1 MRFKQTMLASSV
13 ALALL
18 ATGSQ
23 AWAQDAGSVAAAEDA
38 AGDEAAVIEEV
49 VVKGIRSSL
58 TKAADYKRDYNGIV
72 DAIVAEDMG
81 KFPDGNLAE
90 ALSRLVG
97 VAIDRSN
104 IEGSK
109 VAVRGFGP
117 EFNLVTLNGRQM
129 PTVPGV
135 YNGGRSFD
143 FGDISAHGFESVQ
156 VFKTPTA
163 QLPTGGIGST
173 INIITAKPLNAP
185 GFKGSFSVG
194 GVVDTT
200 DIEDDV
206 TPEID
211 FFVTNTFLDD
221 RLGLS
226 LSGSHQ
232 VRNNREEGL
241 QETSWFNTANVPG
254 RIDGATIDATA
265 NQRADGVLFFPEKVG
280 FQVKDNERT
289 RNNAQATLQFDV
301 TEKVRATLDYTYS
314 AVEFTTVGNQFGSYL
329 GGFNMS
335 EGVANSNG
343 VITDSRYVSNP
354 DIFAF
359 PTYTHSGTWGYE
371 DSTNKSLGFNVEWQ
385 VNDALMLAF
394 DYHDSSAEKEGTGL
408 DNSISFIN
416 GNWGGYFNV
425 AGGPAARINST
436 DVSFRSSGNPTYDY
450 DVVNLDNTGSII
462 EGYDELEASD
472 LGSTNGTFNQQKK
485 RNELQQFQIDGK
497 WENLDGLFVSSLKS
511 IEFGISRMEQ
521 EVRDTRASNFIVQ
534 GAGNDGTAT
543 VLNYGQFDDSIFT
556 KTSLSGFMDDGR
568 TNPEDYYLAIDVP
581 AAAAAFSRAG
591 WGPGLGDF
599 WNQNYGN
606 CEIVSDAAGTG
617 FTDLAIGE
625 RGDDR
630 CLLDAGP
637 TESDGKVEEELTAVY
652 AQFNFESEINGMP
665 LNISAG
671 LRYEDAETTS
681 TSFTKGVSDI
691 KWDFGGFSV
700 EYDGPVDAPESA
712 SNSYVLPNI
721 SMSLGVSETGVVRL
735 SASQSIARAGIND
748 LRSVYSFTQRE
759 FGNNYRAN
767 VGNAA
772 LEPLESN
779 NFDIAYENYYAEGS
793 YFAVGYF
800 RKDISGFLTSKTSTE
815 SYKDLTDPYYSDG
828 AELGKARVAVT
839 PRGEPGSVYD
849 DNGWRFEDFNNNRTD
864 AQYVWYNAMNGAY
877 GKCFDGY
884 WVCDPGYLVGGVN
897 DPLAQIDVTRPVNGE
912 NGTVDGWEIA
922 IQHQFAGTG
931 FGINANATFVGGDV
945 EADVYSLG
953 DQFALPGF
961 GDSAN
966 LAAFYEDEKWQAT
979 IAWNFRDETYAGL
992 DGNNNPIF
1000 LEDRFQVDMTA
1011 SYKVNDNLT
1020 IFAEARNVTDEPV
1033 RLFVRQSEM
1042 IFLAQDHGPMYKFG
1056 LRANF

>member
-173 INIITAKPLNAP
+173 INIVTAKPLNAP

-200 DIEDDV
+200 DIDDDV

-241 QETSWFNTANVPG
+241 QETSWFNTADVPG

-617 FTDLAIGE
+617 FTDLATGE

-630 CLLDAGP
+630 CLLNAGP
-637 TESDGKVEEELTAVY
+637 TTVDGTVEEELTAVY
-652 AQFNFESEINGMP
+652 AQFNFESEINAMP
-665 LNISAG
+665 LNVSIG

-681 TSFTKGVSDI
+681 TALSQIASDI
-691 KWDFGGFSV
+691 AWGVAGFDV
-700 EYDGPVDAPESA
+700 LYNGVVPVPVSA

-748 LRSVYSFTQRE
+748 LRSVLAFTQRQ
-759 FGNNYRAN
+759 FGENAQAN
-767 VGNAA
+767 SGNPA
-772 LEPLESN
+772 LEPLESD

-800 RKDISGFLTSKTSTE
+800 RKNISGFLTSSTKTQT
-815 SYKDLTDPYYSDG
+815 YGGLTDPFFGDFANAARADIAAGNSRGDVPFWANESQELWWNTAGQDG
-828 AELGKARVAVT
+828 SIGICYGGAWVC
-839 PRGEPGSVYD
+839 EPGYI
-849 DNGWRFEDFNNNRTD
+849 
-864 AQYVWYNAMNGAY
+864 
-877 GKCFDGY
+877 
-884 WVCDPGYLVGGVN
+884 VGEAT
-897 DPLAQIDVTRPVNGE
+897 DPLAQIDIAQPDNGQS
-912 NGTVDGWEIA
+912 GTIDGWEIA
-922 IQHQFAGTG
+922 IQHQFVGTG

-953 DQFALPGF
+953 EQFGLPGF

-979 IAWNFRDETYAGL
+979 IAWNFRDETYAGVE
-992 DGNNNPIF
+992 GSNNPIF
-1000 LEDRFQVDMTA
+1000 LEERFQVDMTA